1 MFETQPSD
9 EEINLILAVLTQRTV
24 DSGHCIQFKNSYYR
38 MLDGRGNQVHYRK
51 GTKTMVI
58 QAFDGN
64 LYCNVNDKEIYVLEE
79 IPKQAKKSKEFD
91 SDYKKPKPRKI
102 NIPAMNHPW
111 RSKSF
116 WKFVHSQ
123 KHHWDEIEG
132 IRVS

>member
-1 MFETQPSD
+1 
-9 EEINLILAVLTQRTV
+9 
-24 DSGHCIQFKNSYYR
+24 
-38 MLDGRGNQVHYRK
+38 
-51 GTKTMVI
+51 MVI
-58 QAFDGN
+58 KAFDGN
-64 LYCNVNDKEIYVLEE
+64 LYCNVNDKDIYVLEE

-132 IRVS
+132 IA